1 VPRRKMDQ
9 VQQPCADG
17 PARLA
22 RHAREISGKT
32 ACIDLGSGS
41 RLTYSELDAWV
52 DACAAWLEAELGAPE
67 GERVAAL
74 SRNSI
79 DVLSLQ
85 LACARVGAIFQP
97 LNWRLPGPELAVLVE
112 DAGPRLLIYETEFS
126 PALVALARFDDM
138 ARVAFDAGPDNFAA
152 RVTAAPPA
160 PARAVPAA
168 DEAAATLLYTSGTTG
183 RPKGAMI
190 SERNARACAESFAA
204 VGQVGAD
211 AVFLCDMPMYHTV
224 GLYAVCRTTLHVG
237 ATLLISPRFEA
248 GETLRRLADP
258 GLGITHYF
266 CVPQMAQMMR
276 QEPGFSP
283 ADLGRLTALCTGG
296 APIPAA
302 VIHRW
307 VDDGVMIIDGYGM
320 TESGTVLGMPVG
332 DLSLVREKA
341 GSAGRP
347 APGVSVRLVAPD
359 GRDVAE
365 GGIGELWL
373 KGENITAGYWARPEA
388 TAEAFVDGWLKT
400 GDAARR
406 DADGFYF
413 LVDRWK
419 DMFISG
425 GENVYPAEVEAAIL
439 ELDEISEV
447 AVIGAPDPRWG
458 ESGVAYV
465 VPARGAAITAEAV
478 LAHCRARLAGY
489 KRPRLVELA
498 SSLPR
503 TGSGKIRKD
512 LLRERHLAGQHAQAT
527 A

>member
-1 VPRRKMDQ
+1 MRQ
-9 VQQPCADG
+9 AQQACADG

-22 RHAREISGKT
+22 RHAREIPGKT
-32 ACIDLGSGS
+32 ACIDLGSGR
-41 RLTYSELDAWV
+41 RLTYEALDAWV
-52 DACAAWLEAELGAPE
+52 DRCAAWLETELGAPA
-67 GERVAAL
+67 GERVAVL

-112 DAGPRLLIYETEFS
+112 DAGPRLLVYELEFA
-126 PALVALARFDDM
+126 PALAGLARFEGM
-138 ARVAFDAGPDNFAA
+138 ARVAFDGGPSGFAA
-152 RVTAAPPA
+152 RVAVAPPRPVRAAPA
-160 PARAVPAA
+160 PDGAP
-168 DEAAATLLYTSGTTG
+168 ATLLYTSGTTG

-204 VGQVGAD
+204 VGQVGPD
-211 AVFLCDMPMYHTV
+211 AVFLCDMPMFHTV
-224 GLYAVCRTTLHVG
+224 GLYAVCRTTLHMG
-237 ATLLISPRFEA
+237 ATLVISPKFEA

-258 GLGITHYF
+258 DLGITHFF

-283 ADLGRLTALCTGG
+283 ADLARLTALCTGG

-332 DLSLVREKA
+332 DLSIVREKA

-347 APGVSVRLVAPD
+347 APGVAVRLVAPD
-359 GRDVAE
+359 GRDVADGE
-365 GGIGELWL
+365 IGELWL
-373 KGENITAGYWARPEA
+373 TGDNITAGYWARPEA
-388 TAEAFVDGWLKT
+388 TAEAFQDGWLKT
-400 GDAARR
+400 GDAARC

-439 ELDEISEV
+439 ELEGVSEV
-447 AVIGAPDPRWG
+447 AVVGAPDARWG
-458 ESGVAYV
+458 ETGVAYV
-465 VPARGAAITAEAV
+465 IPTPGTVLTAEAV
-478 LAHCRARLAGY
+478 NAHCRARLAGY
-489 KRPRLVELA
+489 KRPRTVEVT
-498 SSLPR
+498 SELPR
-503 TGSGKIRKD
+503 TGSGKVRKD
-512 LLRERHLAGQHAQAT
+512 LLKARHRAEAPTT

>member
-1 VPRRKMDQ
+1 MDQ
-9 VQQPCADG
+9 AQQPCADG

-22 RHAREISGKT
+22 RHAREIPGKT
-32 ACIDLGSGS
+32 ACIDLGTGR
-41 RLTYSELDAWV
+41 RLTYEALDAWV
-52 DACAAWLEAELGAPE
+52 NRCAAWLEAELGDPA
-67 GERVAAL
+67 GERVATL

-79 DVLSLQ
+79 DVLALQ
-85 LACARVGAIFQP
+85 FACARIGAIFQP

-112 DAGPRLLIYETEFS
+112 DAGPRLLVYEPEFA
-126 PALVALARFDDM
+126 PALTALAKF
-138 ARVAFDAGPDNFAA
+138 AGIAQVAFDAGPAGFAA
-152 RVTAAPPA
+152 RVAAAPALPV
-160 PARAVPAA
+160 RAVAA
-168 DEAAATLLYTSGTTG
+168 PDEAPATLLYTSGTTG

-204 VGQVGAD
+204 VGRVGPD
-211 AVFLCDMPMYHTV
+211 TVFLCDMPMFHTV

-237 ATLLISPRFEA
+237 GTLVISPKFEA

-258 GLGITHYF
+258 ELGVTHFF

-283 ADLGRLTALCTGG
+283 VGLARLTALCTGG

-332 DLSLVREKA
+332 DLELVRAKA

-359 GRDVAE
+359 GRDVADGE
-365 GGIGELWL
+365 IGELWL
-373 KGENITAGYWARPEA
+373 KSDNITSGYWARPEA
-388 TAEAFVDGWLKT
+388 TAEAFQDGWLRT

-406 DADGFYF
+406 DADGFYY

-439 ELDEISEV
+439 ELDGVSEV
-447 AVIGAPDPRWG
+447 AVVGAPDARWG
-458 ESGVAYV
+458 EIGVAYV
-465 VPARGAAITAEAV
+465 VPMPGAALTAETV
-478 LAHCRARLAGY
+478 TTHCRARLAGY
-489 KRPRLVELA
+489 KRPRIVEVT
-498 SSLPR
+498 SELPR
-503 TGSGKIRKD
+503 TGSGKVRKD
-512 LLRERHLAGQHAQAT
+512 LLKARHRAEAQTT

>member
-1 VPRRKMDQ
+1 MDQ
-9 VQQPCADG
+9 AQHACADG

-22 RHAREISGKT
+22 RHAREIPGKT
-32 ACIDLGSGS
+32 ACIDLGSGR
-41 RLTYSELDAWV
+41 RLTYAALDAWV
-52 DACAAWLEAELGAPE
+52 DWCAAWLEAELGAPA
-67 GERVAAL
+67 GERVATL

-112 DAGPRLLIYETEFS
+112 DAGPRLLVYEPEFA
-126 PALVALARFDDM
+126 PALAALARFKDTTL
-138 ARVAFDAGPDNFAA
+138 VAFDAGPAGFAA
-152 RVTAAPPA
+152 RVAAAPPWPVRALAA
-160 PARAVPAA
+160 P
-168 DEAAATLLYTSGTTG
+168 DEAPATLLYTSGTTG

-190 SERNARACAESFAA
+190 SERNARACAENFAV
-204 VGQVGAD
+204 VGKVGPD
-211 AVFLCDMPMYHTV
+211 AVFLCDMPMFHTV

-237 ATLLISPRFEA
+237 ATLVISPKFEA

-258 GLGITHYF
+258 ELGITHFF

-283 ADLGRLTALCTGG
+283 AGLARLTALCTGG

-320 TESGTVLGMPVG
+320 TESGTVLGMPIG
-332 DLSLVREKA
+332 DLELVRAKA

-347 APGVSVRLVAPD
+347 APGVAVRIVSPD
-359 GRDVAE
+359 GRDVDDGE
-365 GGIGELWL
+365 VGELWL
-373 KGENITAGYWARPEA
+373 KGQSITTGYWARPEA
-388 TAEAFVDGWLKT
+388 TADAFRDGWLRT

-439 ELDEISEV
+439 ELEGVSEV
-447 AVIGAPDPRWG
+447 AVVGAPDGRWG
-458 ESGVAYV
+458 EVGVAYV
-465 VPARGAAITAEAV
+465 VPTPGASLTAEAV
-478 LAHCRARLAGY
+478 TAHCRARLAGY
-489 KRPRLVELA
+489 KRPRIVEVT
-498 SSLPR
+498 SELPR
-503 TGSGKIRKD
+503 TGSGKVRKD
-512 LLRERHLAGQHAQAT
+512 LLKARHRAEAQT
-527 A
+527 TG

>member
-1 VPRRKMDQ
+1 MDEGHEAH
-9 VQQPCADG
+9 ADG
-17 PARLA
+17 AARLA
-22 RHAREISGKT
+22 RHAREIPEKT
-32 ACIDLGSGS
+32 ACVDLGSG
-41 RLTYSELDAWV
+41 RRFTYGELHGQV
-52 DACAAWLEAELGAPE
+52 ERYAAWLEVALGEPA
-67 GERVAAL
+67 GERVAVL
-74 SRNSI
+74 SRNSV
-79 DVLSLQ
+79 DVLLLQ
-85 LACARVGAIFQP
+85 LASARVGAIFQP
-97 LNWRLPGPELAVLVE
+97 LNWRLPGPELAVLVA
-112 DAGPRLLIYETEFS
+112 DARPRLLIYEPEFS
-126 PALVALARFDDM
+126 PALAALPRFEDM
-138 ARVAFDAGPDNFAA
+138 ALVAFSAGPDGFAA
-152 RVTAAPPA
+152 RVASAPPR
-160 PARAVPAA
+160 PLRAAPAA
-168 DEAAATLLYTSGTTG
+168 DDAPATLLYTSGTTG

-190 SERNARACAESFAA
+190 SERNARACAENFAA
-204 VGQVGAD
+204 VGQVGPD
-211 AVFLCDMPMYHTV
+211 AVFLCDAPMFHTV

-248 GETLRRLADP
+248 AVTLRRLSDP
-258 GLGITHYF
+258 ELGITHYF
-266 CVPQMAQMMR
+266 CVPQMAQMIR
-276 QEPGFSP
+276 QEPDFTPG
-283 ADLGRLTALCTGG
+283 ALRRLTALCTGG

-320 TESGTVLGMPVG
+320 TEVGTVLGMPVG

-365 GGIGELWL
+365 GEVGELWL
-373 KGENITAGYWARPEA
+373 KGENVTAGYWARPEA
-388 TAEAFVDGWLKT
+388 TAEAFHDGWLKT

-439 ELDEISEV
+439 ELDGVSEV
-447 AVIGAPDPRWG
+447 AVIGAPDARWG

-465 VPARGAAITAEAV
+465 VPAPGAAITAEAV

-489 KRPRLVELA
+489 KRPGLVELA
-498 SSLPR
+498 PSLPR
-503 TGSGKIRKD
+503 TGSGKVRKD
-512 LLRERHLAGQHAQAT
+512 LLKERHLAEQRADAPV
-527 A
+527 

>member
-1 VPRRKMDQ
+1 MDEGHGAH
-9 VQQPCADG
+9 ADG
-17 PARLA
+17 AAGLA
-22 RHAREISGKT
+22 RHAREIPHKL
-32 ACIDLGSGS
+32 ACVDLGSGR
-41 RLTYSELDAWV
+41 RLTYGELHAGV
-52 DACAAWLEAELGAPE
+52 ERCAAWIEAALGEPT
-67 GERVAAL
+67 GERVAVL
-74 SRNSI
+74 SRNSV
-79 DVLSLQ
+79 DVLILQ

-97 LNWRLPGPELAVLVE
+97 LNWRLPGPELAVLVD
-112 DAGPRLLIYETEFS
+112 DARPKLLIYESEFS
-126 PALVALARFDDM
+126 PALAALARFEDM
-138 ARVAFDAGPDNFAA
+138 ALVAFDAGADNFAA
-152 RVTAAPPA
+152 RVAAAPSA
-160 PARAVPAA
+160 PSRAVPAA
-168 DEAAATLLYTSGTTG
+168 DAAPATLLYTSGTTG

-204 VGQVGAD
+204 VGQVGPGT
-211 AVFLCDMPMYHTV
+211 VFLCDMPMYHTV
-224 GLYAVCRTTLHVG
+224 GLYAVCRTTLQAG
-237 ATLLISPRFEA
+237 ATLVISPRFEA

-258 GLGITHYF
+258 ALGITHYF

-276 QEPGFSP
+276 QEPDFTP
-283 ADLGRLTALCTGG
+283 AALRRLTALCTGG

-332 DLSLVREKA
+332 DLSLVRAKA

-359 GRDVAE
+359 GRDVADGE
-365 GGIGELWL
+365 IGELWL
-373 KGENITAGYWARPEA
+373 KGENITSGYWARPEA

-465 VPARGAAITAEAV
+465 VPAPGSAITAEAV

-512 LLRERHLAGQHAQAT
+512 LLKARHLAEPRVQAPV
-527 A
+527 

>member
-1 VPRRKMDQ
+1 MDEALGAH
-9 VQQPCADG
+9 VDG

-22 RHAREISGKT
+22 RHAREIPDKT
-32 ACIDLGSGS
+32 ACIDLGSG
-41 RLTYSELDAWV
+41 RRFTYAELDAWV
-52 DACAAWLEAELGAPE
+52 DRCAAWLEEVLRAPA
-67 GERVAAL
+67 GERVATLA
-74 SRNSI
+74 RNSI
-79 DVLSLQ
+79 DVLAIQ
-85 LACARVGAIFQP
+85 FACARIGAIFQP
-97 LNWRLPGPELAVLVE
+97 LNWRLPGPELALLVD
-112 DAGPRLLIYETEFS
+112 DAR
-126 PALVALARFDDM
+126 PALLVYDPEFAGVLPALAPFETM
-138 ARVAFDAGPDNFAA
+138 ARVAFDDGPGGFLALAAG
-152 RVTAAPPA
+152 A
-160 PARAVPAA
+160 PARPVRATSGPEDAP
-168 DEAAATLLYTSGTTG
+168 ATLLYTSGTTG

-190 SERNARACAESFAA
+190 SERNARACAENFAA
-204 VGQVGAD
+204 VGQVGPE
-211 AVFLCDMPMYHTV
+211 AVFLCDAPMFHTV

-248 GETLRRLADP
+248 GVTLRRLSDP
-258 GLGITHYF
+258 ELGITHYF
-266 CVPQMAQMMR
+266 CVPQMAQMIR
-276 QEPGFSP
+276 QEPEFTP
-283 ADLGRLTALCTGG
+283 AALRRLTALCTGG

-320 TESGTVLGMPVG
+320 TEVGTVLGMPVG
-332 DLSLVREKA
+332 DLAVVREKA

-359 GRDVAE
+359 GRDVGE
-365 GGIGELWL
+365 GEVGELWL
-373 KGENITAGYWARPEA
+373 KGENTAAGYWGRPDA
-388 TAEAFVDGWLKT
+388 TAETFHDGWLKT

-406 DADGFYF
+406 DADGFYY

-439 ELDEISEV
+439 ELTEVSEV

-458 ESGVAYV
+458 ECGVAYV
-465 VPARGAAITAEAV
+465 VPAPGAAITAEAV
-478 LAHCRARLAGY
+478 LAHCRARLAGF

-512 LLRERHLAGQHAQAT
+512 LLKERHLAGPRAQAP